1 MTTITKLA
9 KNRYLLGAP
18 LALGLAVGL
27 IFVGRSYDLTKS
39 DWGAWVGSVGT
50 VLTLIGT
57 IWLATTAERRSRREK
72 LDLAIIAA
80 ANLTPWIGHVNHV
93 LDSIRSILPG
103 ALAADDDPKIAAADC
118 IERLEALGIWQQE
131 DLAPLVFIGNNFA
144 ARLSWTTIR
153 IRHLASSLRRV
164 STSDNINHDVVQQ
177 FNITLD
183 SQLKECTA
191 ELTTLQEEC
200 MLFLANH
207 GFRPRHPGI

>member
-1 MTTITKLA
+1 MTTFKKLA
-9 KNRYLLGAP
+9 ENRYLLGAP

-27 IFVGRSYDLTKS
+27 VFVGRSYGLSKS

-50 VLTLIGT
+50 VLTLVGT

-80 ANLTPWIGHVNHV
+80 ANLTPWIGHVNNV

-103 ALAADDDPKIAAADC
+103 SLDAPDDPKIAAADC
-118 IERLEALGIWQQE
+118 IERIDAFGIWQQE
-131 DLAPLVFIGNNFA
+131 DLNPLVFIENNFA
-144 ARLSWTTIR
+144 ARLSWTTMR

-164 STSDNINHDVVQQ
+164 STSDNINYDNVQQ
-177 FNITLD
+177 FNVTLD
-183 SQLKECTA
+183 AQLKDCTA
-191 ELTTLQEEC
+191 ELTVLQEEC

-207 GFRPRHPGI
+207 GFKPRRPGT